1 MKQITIYCENTGSY
15 KMYPVGTSA
24 QDIFNDQNIAL
35 SSPVLGCYINNLV
48 SDMNYAVSTPINI
61 RFFDFTDLSGQRIY
75 FRSLVFVLH
84 KVLKDLYRQAS
95 LTIEH
100 AVPNGY
106 YCTFLKLPVDV
117 DNDFLTAFEKRTKE
131 IIAADLPFVTQQILT
146 TEAVRLFQEHG
157 LSEKA
162 RLFQSLNRL
171 YTIVNRLDDSVN
183 YFHGYM
189 APSTGCVNIFK
200 INKYHDGI
208 LLRLPNP
215 QKPDEIVG
223 MEDHPKLFTIFREHK
238 EWAKLVQAK
247 NIPDV
252 NTIVDQD
259 KASNLIKISEA
270 LHEKKIAQIADEI
283 CRRDDVRFIMIAGPS
298 SSGKTTFGKRLS
310 VQLGVAGRHP
320 YNISLDNYF
329 IDREKTPLDETGNYD
344 FERLDALD
352 LEQLNQNLVDLTE
365 GKEVLLPK
373 YDFKTGKRFYD
384 DEKITMKADDVIII
398 EGIHGLNPQLTPKID
413 PKLKYLIFI
422 SALTQISID
431 RQDYISTSDN
441 RLIRRIVRDARYRN
455 YSALDT
461 LSRWRSVRSGEEKY
475 IFPYQENADVM
486 FNSALIYELGVLKYD
501 AIPLLEEVPENTSQY
516 NEAQRLM
523 RILSYFK
530 PIGLREI
537 PPTSILREFLSGSSF
552 RY

>member
-1 MKQITIYCENTGSY
+1 MKQITIHCENNGSY
-15 KMYPVGTSA
+15 KMYLVGTSA
-24 QDIFNDQNIAL
+24 REIFNDQNISL
-35 SSPVLGCYINNLV
+35 SFPVLGCYVNNLV
-48 SDMNYAVSTPINI
+48 SDMNYVVSTPVNI

-84 KVLKDLYRQAS
+84 KALKDLYRQAS

-100 AVPNGY
+100 AVPYGY
-106 YCTFLKLPVDV
+106 YCSFLNLPVAV
-117 DNDFLTAFEKRTKE
+117 DDEFITAFEKRALE
-131 IIAADLPFVTQQILT
+131 IITADLPFVTQQILT
-146 TEAVRLFQEHG
+146 TEAVALFQEHG
-157 LSEKA
+157 LAEKA

-183 YFHGYM
+183 YFHGYL
-189 APSTGCVNIFK
+189 APSTQCVNIFE

-215 QKPDEIVG
+215 QKPNEVVG

-252 NTIVDQD
+252 NTIVDCD

-283 CRRDDVRFIMIAGPS
+283 CHRKDVRFIMIAGPS

-310 VQLGVAGRHP
+310 VQLGAAGRHP

-329 IDREKTPLDETGNYD
+329 VDREKTPLDETGNYN

-352 LEQLNQNLVDLTE
+352 LEELNQNLVDLTE
-365 GKEVLLPK
+365 GKEVILPK
-373 YDFKTGKRFYD
+373 FDFKTGKRFYD
-384 DEKITMKADDVIII
+384 DEKITMKPDDVIII
-398 EGIHGLNPQLTPKID
+398 EGIHGLNPELTPKID

-461 LSRWRSVRSGEEKY
+461 LSRWRSVRAGEEKY

-530 PIGLREI
+530 PIGMREI
-537 PPTSILREFLSGSSF
+537 PPTSLLREFLSGSSF

>member
-1 MKQITIYCENTGSY
+1 MKQIAIHCENTGSH
-15 KMYPVGTSA
+15 KMYSLGTTA
-24 QDIFNDQNIAL
+24 REIFDDQKVSL
-35 SSPVLGCYINNLV
+35 DFPVLGCYVNNLV
-48 SDMNYAVSTPINI
+48 NDMNYAVSRPVNI
-61 RFFDFTDLSGQRIY
+61 RFFDFTGASGQRIY
-75 FRSLVFVLH
+75 FRSLVFILH
-84 KVLKDLYRQAS
+84 KALKDLYRQAF
-95 LTIEH
+95 LTVEH
-100 AVPNGY
+100 AVPRGY
-106 YCTFLKLPVDV
+106 YCSFRQLPVSV
-117 DNDFLTAFEKRTKE
+117 DDTFIATLKKRAQE
-131 IIAADLPFVTQQILT
+131 IIAADLPFITRQIPT
-146 TEAVRLFQEHG
+146 TEAVKLFQEHG

-162 RLFQSLNRL
+162 HLFQSLNRL
-171 YTIVNRLDDSVN
+171 YTIVNHLDDAVN
-183 YFHGYM
+183 YFHGYL
-189 APSTGCVNIFK
+189 APSTGCLNVFD

-215 QKPDEIVG
+215 QNPNEIAD
-223 MEDHPKLFTIFREHK
+223 MEDHPKLFHIFREHK
-238 EWAKLVQAK
+238 EWARLVQAK

-252 NTIVDQD
+252 NALVDGD

-283 CRRDDVRFIMIAGPS
+283 HQRKEVRFVMIAGPS

-310 VQLGVAGRHP
+310 VQLGAVGIHP

-329 IDREKTPLDETGNYD
+329 VDREKTPLDEAGNYD

-352 LEQLNQNLVDLTE
+352 LEQLNQDLVDLTE

-373 YDFKTGKRFYD
+373 FDFKTGKRYYD
-384 DEKITMKADDVIII
+384 GENIKIREDDVVII
-398 EGIHGLNPQLTPKID
+398 EGIHGLNPELTPKID

-431 RQDYISTSDN
+431 RQDHISTSDN

-461 LSRWRSVRSGEEKY
+461 LSRWKSVRSGEEKY
-475 IFPYQENADVM
+475 IFPFQENADSM

-501 AIPLLEEVPENTSQY
+501 AIPLLDEVPENTPEY
-516 NEAQRLM
+516 NEAQRLI

-530 PIGLREI
+530 PIGIREI
-537 PPTSILREFLSGSSF
+537 PPTSLLREFLSGSSF

>member
-1 MKQITIYCENTGSY
+1 MKHILTYCENTRSH
-15 KMYPVGTSA
+15 KMYPLGTTA
-24 QDIFNDQNIAL
+24 QEIFDDQKVTL
-35 SSPVLGCYINNLV
+35 SFPVLGCYVNNLV
-48 SDMNYAVSTPINI
+48 NDMNYAVSAPVNI

-75 FRSLVFVLH
+75 FRSLVFVLY
-84 KVLKDLYRQAS
+84 KALKDLYRQAS

-100 AVPNGY
+100 AIPQGY
-106 YCTFLKLPVDV
+106 YCSFKQLPIAVDDKFIAALK
-117 DNDFLTAFEKRTKE
+117 KRAQE
-131 IIAADLPFVTQQILT
+131 IINADLPFVTQQMPAA
-146 TEAVRLFQEHG
+146 EAIELFQEHG

-171 YTIVNRLDDSVN
+171 YTIVNHLDNSIN
-183 YFHGYM
+183 YFHGYL
-189 APSTGCVNIFK
+189 APSTRCVNVFE

-215 QKPDEIVG
+215 QKPDEVTN

-252 NTIVDQD
+252 NAIVDAD
-259 KASNLIKISEA
+259 KASNLIKVSEA
-270 LHEKKIAQIADEI
+270 LQEKKIAQIADEI
-283 CRRDDVRFIMIAGPS
+283 CHRKEVRFIMIAGPS

-310 VQLGVAGRHP
+310 VQLGAVGIHP

-329 IDREKTPLDETGNYD
+329 VDRDKTPLDASGNYD

-352 LEQLNQNLVDLTE
+352 LYQLNQDLIDLTE
-365 GKEVLLPK
+365 GKEVRLPK
-373 YDFKTGKRFYD
+373 FDFKTGTRYYD
-384 DEKITMKADDVIII
+384 DEHIKMKNDDVVII
-398 EGIHGLNPQLTPKID
+398 EGIHGLNPNLTQKID
-413 PKLKYLIFI
+413 NKLKYLIFI

-455 YSALDT
+455 YSALET
-461 LSRWRSVRSGEEKY
+461 LSRWRSVRAGEEKY

-501 AIPLLEEVPENTSQY
+501 AIPLLDEVPENAPEY
-516 NEAQRLM
+516 NEAQRLI

-530 PIGLREI
+530 PIGIREI

>member
-1 MKQITIYCENTGSY
+1 M
-15 KMYPVGTSA
+15 
-24 QDIFNDQNIAL
+24 L
-35 SSPVLGCYINNLV
+35 
-48 SDMNYAVSTPINI
+48 
-61 RFFDFTDLSGQRIY
+61 
-75 FRSLVFVLH
+75 FRSTA
-84 KVLKDLYRQAS
+84 D
-95 LTIEH
+95 
-100 AVPNGY
+100 AV
-106 YCTFLKLPVDV
+106 
-117 DNDFLTAFEKRTKE
+117 A
-131 IIAADLPFVTQQILT
+131 
-146 TEAVRLFQEHG
+146 LFQEHG

-171 YTIVNRLDDSVN
+171 YTIVNRLDDAVN
-183 YFHGYM
+183 YFHGYL
-189 APSTGCVNIFK
+189 APSTGRINLFK
-200 INKYHDGI
+200 ITKYHDGI

-215 QKPDEIVG
+215 QKPDEIVC
-223 MEDHPKLFTIFREHK
+223 MEDYPKLFTIFREHK
-238 EWAKLVQAK
+238 EWAKLVHAK

-252 NTIVDQD
+252 NALVDED

-283 CRRDDVRFIMIAGPS
+283 HLRSDVRFVMIAGPS

-310 VQLGVAGRHP
+310 VQLGAVGIHP

-329 IDREKTPLDETGNYD
+329 VDRDKTPLDESGNYD
-344 FERLDALD
+344 FECLEALD
-352 LEQLNQNLVDLTE
+352 LEQLNQDLVALTE

-373 YDFKTGKRFYD
+373 FDFKTGTRYYD
-384 DEKITMKADDVIII
+384 DERIRMRTGDVLII
-398 EGIHGLNPQLTPKID
+398 EGIHGLNPALTPKID

-431 RQDYISTSDN
+431 RQDHISTSDN

-461 LSRWRSVRSGEEKY
+461 LSRWQSVRLGEEKY
-475 IFPYQENADVM
+475 IFPFQENADSM

-501 AIPLLEEVPENTSQY
+501 AIPLLDEVPENVPEY
-516 NEAQRLM
+516 NEARRLM
-523 RILSYFK
+523 GILSYFK
-530 PIGLREI
+530 PIGIKEI